1 VASEADKLRRN
12 LKLTTLNVALPSLV
26 LSKPTPA
33 PEELYR
39 LLEELEM
46 RSALQEARQRYG
58 QPELF

>member
-1 VASEADKLRRN
+1 MN
-12 LKLTTLNVALPSLV
+12 LKLTTLNLSLPSLV
-26 LSKPTPA
+26 LSKPTAA

-46 RSALQEARQRYG
+46 KGALAEARQRYG

>member
-1 VASEADKLRRN
+1 
-12 LKLTTLNVALPSLV
+12 VALPSLV